1 MHPVQTLTG
10 FWSEIRNGIR
20 RTNIEQVLTDLP
32 LIRERTLKLWDTVTQ
47 KYIGREPSQNVIDA
61 MLHRLHY
68 LKYGERS
75 NGSNLKPAARGR
87 VTRVD
92 VPSEKP
98 PRLFTEMRESHRVKA
113 LEFVGGGKESI
124 LKFVLRHVAM
134 LTERLYQYLRGHPY
148 RSLSEKV
155 NNHPGKVNKIS
166 HIFLNTFFK
175 DVGFESI
182 SFTLQPTSVFAFL
195 RLTAEKRKAVIF
207 QVVIFKFDLLYF
219 ATIIRRQKQLL
230 RGGSLEKEKVRILV
244 SHFKVD
250 NELLLSCI
258 CRQNIQMIQSHGG
271 DSTQTL
277 TGLGSIFI
285 LKMNLFPR
293 LVSMH
298 WIPVWICWCRATR

>member
-124 LKFVLRHVAM
+124 LKFVLRHISIM
-134 LTERLYQYLRGHPY
+134 TERLYQYLRGHPY
-148 RSLSEKV
+148 RSPSMMTFSHPAKVKSLSNV
-155 NNHPGKVNKIS
+155 I
-166 HIFLNTFFK
+166 LNTFFK
-175 DVGFESI
+175 DAGFGDI
-182 SFTLQPTSVFAFL
+182 SFTVQP
-195 RLTAEKRKAVIF
+195 
-207 QVVIFKFDLLYF
+207 
-219 ATIIRRQKQLL
+219 
-230 RGGSLEKEKVRILV
+230 
-244 SHFKVD
+244 
-250 NELLLSCI
+250 
-258 CRQNIQMIQSHGG
+258 QSIAN
-271 DSTQTL
+271 QT
-277 TGLGSIFI
+277 
-285 LKMNLFPR
+285 
-293 LVSMH
+293 
-298 WIPVWICWCRATR
+298 